1 MRRIWP
7 ILRGLFGFA
16 EKVHTALWLIELVGV
31 SAMIGFLVAGIR
43 LYVSQHTNWFV
54 VAGGFIVSFA
64 IFSLPRPLYRLFRR
78 WKARE
83 PVYTIRFDYIP
94 GNMLDNGWVRAYPAN
109 TDVKPKATLASDA
122 PVAGSI
128 VIDAPDGH
136 AYDHRVPRNVRLSDR
151 LVFAAKYTT
160 GTMIFTQVELSSKD
174 GTQTEYKWIK
184 YEPGK
189 GPPHP
194 TKGYDEH
201 ECTFPIMGKPL
212 QNGWRNFEISLPDV
226 VAQTWAKR
234 GLIFKGVTVFRL
246 RARLGIS
253 PIQFYESR

>member
-94 GNMLDNGWVRAYPAN
+94 GNMLDNGWEIGRAH
-109 TDVKPKATLASDA
+109 V
-122 PVAGSI
+122 
-128 VIDAPDGH
+128 
-136 AYDHRVPRNVRLSDR
+136 
-151 LVFAAKYTT
+151 
-160 GTMIFTQVELSSKD
+160 
-174 GTQTEYKWIK
+174 
-184 YEPGK
+184 
-189 GPPHP
+189 
-194 TKGYDEH
+194 
-201 ECTFPIMGKPL
+201 
-212 QNGWRNFEISLPDV
+212 
-226 VAQTWAKR
+226 
-234 GLIFKGVTVFRL
+234 
-246 RARLGIS
+246 
-253 PIQFYESR
+253 